1 MNKDC
6 EVCTKLIK
14 EKHKADLAWK
24 IVAIIAL
31 IVAVVFIC
39 LYFGSGAMITET
51 TIEIDADGFGSDN
64 EFGDN
69 GSIIVGTDNNTINGT
84 VETKDSLPLM
94 IFCGIVV
101 GSLIIAGGVIIANY
115 NKKKD

>member
-14 EKHKADLAWK
+14 EKHKADLVWK

-51 TIEIDADGFGSDN
+51 TIEIDADNIGSDN
-64 EFGDN
+64 TLGDDGGIII
-69 GSIIVGTDNNTINGT
+69 GSDGSTINGT

-94 IFCGIVV
+94 VFCGIVV
-101 GSLIIAGGVIIANY
+101 GSLIIAGGVIVANH